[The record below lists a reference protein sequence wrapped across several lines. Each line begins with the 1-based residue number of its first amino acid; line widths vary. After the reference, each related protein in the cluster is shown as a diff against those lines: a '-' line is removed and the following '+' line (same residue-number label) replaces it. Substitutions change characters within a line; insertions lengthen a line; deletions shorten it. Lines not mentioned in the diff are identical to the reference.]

1 MNKPIETTPDEPTI
15 RRDLAA
21 LHRLIARHGWDDF
34 VFTLLSCRL
43 PGNEDELVM
52 TPFPQICGSV
62 TASSLVKTD
71 LAGEV
76 IGYGAIDS
84 GGFPL
89 YGAIHR
95 ARPDVGCIIH
105 LHTPAGVAVASQQQ
119 GLLPISQT
127 AMIVIEDIAYF
138 DYQGIGQ
145 GDDEIPAAMGDKN
158 VLFLRNH
165 GTLAVGRTVAEAYAR
180 IYLLETACA
189 IQVATNNQACI
200 PVANSIVSGVAEL
213 GKPYITSGIME
224 QAWANLLLMLDRE
237 EPEYAG

>member
-1 MNKPIETTPDEPTI
+1 MNEPNDTMHEEI
-15 RRDLAA
+15 TVRRDLAA

-43 PGNEDELVM
+43 PGNENELVM

-71 LAGEV
+71 LSGEV

-119 GLLPISQT
+119 GLLPIAQT

-138 DYQGIGQ
+138 D
-145 GDDEIPAAMGDKN
+145 
-158 VLFLRNH
+158 
-165 GTLAVGRTVAEAYAR
+165 
-180 IYLLETACA
+180 
-189 IQVATNNQACI
+189 
-200 PVANSIVSGVAEL
+200 
-213 GKPYITSGIME
+213 
-224 QAWANLLLMLDRE
+224 
-237 EPEYAG
+237 

>member
-1 MNKPIETTPDEPTI
+1 MNTATDLEPNEHTQ

-21 LHRLIARHGWDDF
+21 VHRLIARHGWDDF
-34 VFTLLSCRL
+34 IFTLISCRV
-43 PGNEDELVM
+43 PGTENELLA
-52 TPFPQICGSV
+52 TPFPQICNSV

-71 LAGEV
+71 LEGNV
-76 IGYGAIDS
+76 IGEGAIDS

-105 LHTPAGVAVASQQQ
+105 LHTTAGVAIASQQQ
-119 GLLPISQT
+119 GLLPLSQT
-127 AMIVIEDIAYF
+127 SMILIEDIAYF

-145 GDDEIPAAMGDKN
+145 GDDEIPEAMGEKN
-158 VLFLRNH
+158 VLMLRNH
-165 GTLAVGRTVAEAYAR
+165 GTLAVGRTVAEAFAR

-189 IQVATNNQACI
+189 IQVAASNQPTV
-200 PVANSIVSGVAEL
+200 PVTQTIASGVAAL

-224 QAWANLLLMLDRE
+224 QAWSNLLLMLDKE
-237 EPEYAG
+237 DPDYVE

>member
-1 MNKPIETTPDEPTI
+1 MNNANETAHDEATL

-21 LHRLIARHGWDDF
+21 LHRIIARHGWDDF
-34 VFTLLSCRL
+34 VFTLLSCRIS
-43 PGNEDELVM
+43 GDDELLM
-52 TPFPQICGSV
+52 TPFPQVCASV

-71 LAGEV
+71 LAGNV

-89 YGAIHR
+89 YGAVHR

-119 GLLPISQT
+119 GLLPLSQT

-145 GDDEIPAAMGDKN
+145 GDDEIPDAMGDKN
-158 VLFLRNH
+158 ILFLRNH
-165 GTLAVGRTVAEAYAR
+165 GTLAVGRTIAEAFAR

-189 IQVATNNQACI
+189 IQVAANNQACVK
-200 PVANSIVSGVAEL
+200 VAGSTVSGVAEL

-224 QAWANLLLMLDRE
+224 QAWANLLTVLDKE
-237 EPEYAG
+237 EPDYVG